1 MLGSSGDRQ
10 QAGRAPNTPLLPFIE
25 RKNKERIVQITA
37 RPRGSPTR
45 RSVTRRCGLPP
56 QARGEQPGEATPHL
70 GAPCGRS
77 QRHRG
82 PHGRPRP
89 SPQPPPPRTGRAP
102 PALTMAAGC
111 PSRGAAL
118 GWAPRSA
125 HLMAAQPRR
134 HPPFAEPPPPP
145 PRPRGPSPAAEHG
158 EPRGAG
164 KGRRRAGR
172 CGPREGPGT
181 ALLQAARPQLLQA
194 HPAALP
200 APPHPPE
207 AAAQPR
213 RPIAVEAVGSRA
225 CAVRLSAPPSAILK
239 KGAMS
244 RRAGGRCAL
253 GGAPRPAPALLRVR
267 ARPFP
272 PCRKREEEGRGSFGH
287 APSEGWACWRVSG
300 AGVARQRGGGRRG
313 LGPEPGPEPRPMPR
327 PRFGV
332 PLPALVTRM
341 AGPRSTFVSS
351 NHTSYGSQ
359 SLLWHFSVTR
369 DR

>member
-1 MLGSSGDRQ
+1 MRPAAPGPRGT
-10 QAGRAPNTPLLPFIE
+10 AGRGHPPSRSTVRPLP
-25 RKNKERIVQITA
+25 A
-37 RPRGSPTR
+37 
-45 RSVTRRCGLPP
+45 
-56 QARGEQPGEATPHL
+56 A
-70 GAPCGRS
+70 
-77 QRHRG
+77 
-82 PHGRPRP
+82 PRP
-89 SPQPPPPRTGRAP
+89 SRPPEALPTAPPRAQAALP

-207 AAAQPR
+207 AAARPR
-213 RPIAVEAVGSRA
+213 RPITVEAVGSRA

-327 PRFGV
+327 PRLGV

-351 NHTSYGSQ
+351 SHTSYGSQ

>member
-45 RSVTRRCGLPP
+45 RSVTRRCGLLP

-89 SPQPPPPRTGRAP
+89 SPQPPPARRPRSPRTHHGCGLSLPRGGSGLGAALRSPHGRAAPEAPPVRRAAAAASSQAPGPVPGRRARGAPGRWEGPPEGRPMRAAGGTGNGAATGGAAAAPPGASCGSARPAP
-102 PALTMAAGC
+102 PAG
-111 PSRGAAL
+111 S
-118 GWAPRSA
+118 
-125 HLMAAQPRR
+125 
-134 HPPFAEPPPPP
+134 
-145 PRPRGPSPAAEHG
+145 
-158 EPRGAG
+158 
-164 KGRRRAGR
+164 GR
-172 CGPREGPGT
+172 
-181 ALLQAARPQLLQA
+181 
-194 HPAALP
+194 P
-200 APPHPPE
+200 APPTNHSRGCGVPRVRSPP
-207 AAAQPR
+207 Q
-213 RPIAVEAVGSRA
+213 RA
-225 CAVRLSAPPSAILK
+225 PVRHLEEGRDVSQ
-239 KGAMS
+239 G
-244 RRAGGRCAL
+244 GGRCAL

-327 PRFGV
+327 PRLGV